1 MTQFKDYVS
10 KELCFHILYV
20 QLCCLLGTENQ
31 DSLNSQICRGSSSC
45 RPPETGVNSAIF
57 FLFGSPHPH
66 RMRSAYLQVWL
77 HLLFLLCPT
86 TCSFPTGWHSVG
98 AHTSLTPCLW
108 LQHNEPPLPT
118 CLPVQHSR
126 SNSGKKHIWNLS
138 QKTTDRADS
147 LTLAPQKWHSCC
159 SNLIKQVWSCLCQG
173 GQGEERLQASR
184 TQDYHFLPVELI
196 MCNFTKSWIFT
207 IKTTRGLGGMGTE
220 TCLLLAY
227 FQEHGYSP
235 PAPGSCVCT

>member
-1 MTQFKDYVS
+1 MTLESEETIWHDV
-10 KELCFHILYV
+10 LLRPWR
-20 QLCCLLGTENQ
+20 CLSWGIQ
-31 DSLNSQICRGSSSC
+31 DSR
-45 RPPETGVNSAIF
+45 RWE
-57 FLFGSPHPH
+57 
-66 RMRSAYLQVWL
+66 
-77 HLLFLLCPT
+77 
-86 TCSFPTGWHSVG
+86 
-98 AHTSLTPCLW
+98 
-108 LQHNEPPLPT
+108 LP
-118 CLPVQHSR
+118 SDF
-126 SNSGKKHIWNLS
+126 WNLS

-173 GQGEERLQASR
+173 GQGEERSEASR

-227 FQEHGYSP
+227 FQEHGYSHLLQVAVSALSP
-235 PAPGSCVCT
+235 LWL